1 MLAFTL
7 ILLLPAVI
15 TIAAKACGVISS
27 NWAAAVWIIASGC
40 LPALIYAA
48 IMLTSGRPHIISSPI
63 VVIVGIVVAWL
74 GFAAFPAGWSR
85 KR

>member
-27 NWAAAVWIIASGC
+27 SRAAAVWIIASGC

-48 IMLTSGRPHIISSPI
+48 TMLASGRPRIMSSPI
-63 VVIVGIVVAWL
+63 VIVVGIAVAWL
-74 GFAAFPAGWSR
+74 GFAAFPTGWSR